1 MRVQERVRVLRA
13 RIRESV
19 LPQPVDWREVFGD
32 KILTLE
38 VESRWAIKNCR
49 VLEKFWRSWKEIDL
63 RDCEGAI

>member
-1 MRVQERVRVLRA
+1 MQERVRVLRA

-38 VESRWAIKNCR
+38 VGISMCDKELSRFGEVGKRFI
-49 VLEKFWRSWKEIDL
+49 
-63 RDCEGAI
+63 